1 MFFPDVNMRYVTFCF
16 WHYCSEQRWV
26 KIKSGQPA
34 QQIPHLTTL
43 WQPCTKC
50 TFVWSGIQRAKHVQR
65 QSNPCLL
72 SRWIVGCPCRS
83 CSETYWS
90 YKIMDLLSLSLWKN
104 SLFCTV
110 EASGVWYW
118 SVIPLLIRCFSDS
131 GELKFSYFHTVDIF
145 HVYNDLNPKQS
156 ISSAH
161 TRHSVNKG
169 NLYETHRLVVM

>member
-1 MFFPDVNMRYVTFCF
+1 MFFPGVNMRYVTFCF

-43 WQPCTKC
+43 WQPCTKL

-65 QSNPCLL
+65 QSNQCLL

-83 CSETYWS
+83 CSETYGS
-90 YKIMDLLSLSLWKN
+90 YEPMDLLSLSLWKN

-118 SVIPLLIRCFSDS
+118 ECHTSIDQMLQWQWWTEIQLFPYSGYFSWLQWS
-131 GELKFSYFHTVDIF
+131 KPQTKYIVSSY
-145 HVYNDLNPKQS
+145 Q
-156 ISSAH
+156 A
-161 TRHSVNKG
+161 
-169 NLYETHRLVVM
+169 

>member
-1 MFFPDVNMRYVTFCF
+1 MFFPGVNVRYVTFYF

-50 TFVWSGIQRAKHVQR
+50 TFVWSGLQRAKHVQR
-65 QSNPCLL
+65 QSNQCLL
-72 SRWIVGCPCRS
+72 SRWIVGCPYRS
-83 CSETYWS
+83 CSGTYG
-90 YKIMDLLSLSLWKN
+90 SLWKN

-110 EASGVWYW
+110 KASGVWYW
-118 SVIPLLIRCFSDS
+118 SVIPLLIRCFSGS

-145 HVYNDLNPKQS
+145 HDYNDLSPKQS
-156 ISSAH
+156 ILSAH
-161 TRHSVNKG
+161 TKHNVNKG